1 MMQHWRSQV
10 KIIHALVCTL
20 ALSACAAQQT
30 ETQTTQISTPPAS
43 YHILGRHS
51 IDAEGAMTFAW
62 PASGIEGRFT
72 GARVTATVED
82 NGENLMD
89 VTVDGVTTVLDLEP
103 GVQNYELFSSAT
115 PSAHTIR
122 FTRRSEIY
130 DSGLTT
136 IHDVQIDGAWAAPH
150 AYAHRMLVI
159 GDSLSVGY
167 GLEGPNRECRY
178 SAETGAPLKSY
189 ASLTANAF
197 DAELHLIA
205 ISGRGALRNWD
216 DSEPPRMLWQIDKA
230 LPDQATP
237 LWDQQRFQPELVVI
251 NLGANDFSEGDP
263 GQAFDDTYLSVLRNL
278 HAAYPQARIVIAQGP
293 DDRAPLLQSVQQAA
307 ATVSAEIGAPIPF
320 LALQNAPSGRV
331 WGCDSHPGLDSHR
344 AMADQLIAF
353 VQREI
358 GWTRAN

>member
-1 MMQHWRSQV
+1 M
-10 KIIHALVCTL
+10 KLIHALACAVVLT
-20 ALSACAAQQT
+20 ACAAPQT
-30 ETQTTQISTPPAS
+30 ETQTTPISAAPLS
-43 YHILGRHS
+43 YHVLGRHS
-51 IDAEGAMTFAW
+51 VDAEGAMTFAW
-62 PASGIEGRFT
+62 PASGIEGAFIGT
-72 GARVTATVED
+72 RVTATVED

-89 VTVDGVTTVLDLEP
+89 VTIDGVTTILDLEP
-103 GVQNYELFSSAT
+103 GVQNYELFSS
-115 PSAHTIR
+115 PSRGAHTIR
-122 FTRRSEIY
+122 FTRRSEIF

-136 IHDVQIDGAWAAPH
+136 IHGVNVEGAWTAPH
-150 AYAHRMLVI
+150 IYTHRMLVI

-167 GLEGPNRECRY
+167 GLEGPDRECRY

-189 ASLTANAF
+189 ASLTAHAF

-237 LWDQQRFQPELVVI
+237 LWDHARFQPELVIV

-263 GQAFDDTYLSVLRNL
+263 GQAFDDTYLSVLRSL

-293 DDRAPLLQSVQQAA
+293 DDRAPLLQSVQEAA
-307 ATVSAEIGAPIPF
+307 AIVSAEIGAPIPF

-331 WGCDSHPGLDSHR
+331 WGCDSHPGLDSQR
-344 AMADQLIAF
+344 AMADQLIGF

-358 GWTRAN
+358 GWSRAN